1 MLGQIL
7 VPVLCCTTFLAGAFV
22 SIHLSKPTPQVE
34 EHAIV
39 NDTWEEYETVRQSY
53 PIYMGERQIGHC
65 VLGIR
70 TERIEPEPGFA
81 DPERVEEF
89 GKIYKQASVLLRDV
103 DEAETS
109 CTELAIAVSDFV
121 EIKESGFL
129 PN

>member
-7 VPVLCCTTFLAGAFV
+7 LPVLCCTTFLAGTFV
-22 SIHLSKPTPQVE
+22 SIHLSKPAPPVGEQ
-34 EHAIV
+34 APV
-39 NDTWEEYETVRQSY
+39 NDSWEEFETVRESY
-53 PIYMGERQIGHC
+53 PIYIGERRIGHC

-70 TERIEPEPGFA
+70 TERTEPEPGFA
-81 DPERVEEF
+81 DPDRVEEF

-103 DEAETS
+103 EDAETS